1 MYYKHETSESD
12 SITIRHA
19 RPEDADA
26 IERLAERDSGAVPA
40 GDLLVAAVGGEL
52 RAAVSVERGET
63 IADPFHPTSELVRL
77 LTARSA
83 QLRPAADGRGR
94 GLAAILRRR
103 ERTISPQPAGTLRA
117 FNWHRSL
124 R

>member
-19 RPEDADA
+19 RAQDADA
-26 IERLAERDSGAVPA
+26 IARLAQRDTADVPE
-40 GDLLVAAVGGEL
+40 GDLLVATV
-52 RAAVSVERGET
+52 GET

-83 QLRPAADGRGR
+83 QLRPATGDRRSGWRS
-94 GLAAILRRR
+94 ILGRRR
-103 ERTISPQPAGTLRA
+103 ARAISPQPAGTLRA
-117 FNWHRSL
+117 LN
-124 R
+124 

>member
-19 RPEDADA
+19 RAQDADA
-26 IERLAERDSGAVPA
+26 IARLAQRDTADVPE
-40 GDLLVAAVGGEL
+40 GDLLVATVGGEL
-52 RAAVSVERGET
+52 RVAVSVERGET

-83 QLRPAADGRGR
+83 QLRPATGDRR
-94 GLAAILRRR
+94 SGLRSILGRRR
-103 ERTISPQPAGTLRA
+103 ARAISPQPAGTLRA
-117 FNWHRSL
+117 LN
-124 R
+124 